1 MGPWGG
7 ESETA
12 GGNLAVFRWKMAGR
26 WVYDD
31 DDDDVDYFNL
41 ITSGLNSPHSSTDVE
56 CSGPKFPVVL
66 WTDPSTSSS
75 FVIEYIYI
83 YIWCWRSG
91 GTCRVQL
98 LCSDISPPR
107 YYGFIHYIP
116 NIIITI
122 THLFLGVCG
131 SRSPMRLSMLGS
143 RSLVQPNVAT
153 ILSLQLAQQNVA
165 LQSASLRIWFA
176 CSILARGVHA
186 GSK

>member
-26 WVYDD
+26 WVYD

-83 YIWCWRSG
+83 YIFGVG
-91 GTCRVQL
+91 GRVGRAGFNYYVPTSL
-98 LCSDISPPR
+98 PRVIMASSIISR
-107 YYGFIHYIP
+107 
-116 NIIITI
+116 T
-122 THLFLGVCG
+122 
-131 SRSPMRLSMLGS
+131 S
-143 RSLVQPNVAT
+143 
-153 ILSLQLAQQNVA
+153 
-165 LQSASLRIWFA
+165 
-176 CSILARGVHA
+176 
-186 GSK
+186 

>member
-1 MGPWGG
+1 M
-7 ESETA
+7 
-12 GGNLAVFRWKMAGR
+12 N
-26 WVYDD
+26 
-31 DDDDVDYFNL
+31 
-41 ITSGLNSPHSSTDVE
+41 
-56 CSGPKFPVVL
+56 VL
-66 WTDPSTSSS
+66 LL
-75 FVIEYIYI
+75 YY
-83 YIWCWRSG
+83 
-91 GTCRVQL
+91 

-131 SRSPMRLSMLGS
+131 SRSPMRLSLLGF

-165 LQSASLRIWFA
+165 LQSASSRIWFA
-176 CSILARGVHA
+176 CSILARAVHA